1 MNTSMVFIKQ
11 AQIGLDTSV
20 VADVYVI
27 MRIGMEGTIYQCRI
41 FRRYMYAESVLM
53 DTCQQAERNSTFF
66 FPVQISDQCMGIVAA
81 DISFNR
87 YVKGFLE
94 RFGTGFDTAAE
105 QDFPFCLRR
114 VEIDGIQRQTVG
126 A

>member
-1 MNTSMVFIKQ
+1 
-11 AQIGLDTSV
+11 
-20 VADVYVI
+20 
-27 MRIGMEGTIYQCRI
+27 
-41 FRRYMYAESVLM
+41 
-53 DTCQQAERNSTFF
+53 
-66 FPVQISDQCMGIVAA
+66 MGIVAA

-94 RFGTGFDTAAE
+94 WFGTGLDTAAE

>member
-53 DTCQQAERNSTFF
+53 DTCQEAE
-66 FPVQISDQCMGIVAA
+66 
-81 DISFNR
+81 
-87 YVKGFLE
+87 
-94 RFGTGFDTAAE
+94 
-105 QDFPFCLRR
+105 
-114 VEIDGIQRQTVG
+114 
-126 A
+126 